1 MRPERRALPPSAG
14 EELFSLSVVSELLW
28 VVELAVVFSVAVVPA
43 VVDGVVV
50 GSVSLWVVVAVVAS
64 VGAVVG
70 LVTSVREVYSVIFP
84 LESSD
89 TFPLPKQPVR
99 TTVSRRTVHKRAITF
114 LMIFLHLFCV
124 AGIVLHSFVKLNDGN
139 IKWRKIVAV
148 FC

>member
-1 MRPERRALPPSAG
+1 M
-14 EELFSLSVVSELLW
+14 SVASELLW

-43 VVDGVVV
+43 VVDGVVS

-64 VGAVVG
+64 VVG
-70 LVTSVREVYSVIFP
+70 LVTSVREVSSVIFP
-84 LESSD
+84 SESSD